1 MAIRPLELTTGYT
14 LHSQSGQPQ
23 ASLPKGL
30 WEPWLALSVPCA
42 QLWGTGTSQ
51 PQPLSAP
58 GLSAIR
64 SLHLCP
70 DPTLLLP
77 LLRAVL
83 PGLHCEVGRGR
94 YPTVLSGT

>member
-1 MAIRPLELTTGYT
+1 MPTRDRARGTLLMAIRPLELTTGYT

-30 WEPWLALSVPCA
+30 WEPWLAQSVPCA

-70 DPTLLLP
+70 DPHTATPPPQGCPPWVAL
-77 LLRAVL
+77 
-83 PGLHCEVGRGR
+83 
-94 YPTVLSGT
+94 